1 MTTVIHS
8 ENLTKRFGEKLAN
21 DHINIDI
28 GVGEIYGLVG
38 RNGSGKT
45 TLIKQL
51 MGSLLPTS
59 GKIELFDTPALD
71 QARRRIGFASD
82 TNFFA
87 HLSGYENLYYQATI
101 KGVKDRSR
109 ISQLM
114 EHWDLD
120 PKDKKQYRKYST
132 GMKQKLALSA
142 AMLSEPELLVLDE
155 PINGLD
161 PESIRHFRQT
171 MLKLNETGGTTIFVS
186 SHILSELAMMCT
198 RFGILEKGMLI
209 EELTQAELHA
219 KAQSAIYLRTTDQA
233 ASMSLFEHMNV
244 PYELE
249 NDAFRLQLEM
259 FEPGELSRL
268 LTSENIHIVE
278 LRNEEHSLEDYYISL
293 IGGED
298 A

>member
-1 MTTVIHS
+1 MATVIHS

-21 DHINIDI
+21 DNINIDI
-28 GVGEIYGLVG
+28 RAGEIYGLVG

-59 GKIELFDTPALD
+59 GKIELFDSPALD
-71 QARRRIGFASD
+71 QARHRIGFSSD

-87 HLSGYENLYYQATI
+87 HLSGYENLYYQATM
-101 KGVKDRSR
+101 KGVKDRTR
-109 ISQLM
+109 INSLM

-171 MLKLNETGGTTIFVS
+171 MSKLQETDGTTIFVS

-198 RFGILEKGMLI
+198 RFGILEQGQLI
-209 EELTQAELHA
+209 EELNQAELHA
-219 KAQSAIYLRTTDQA
+219 KAQSAIFLRTTDQA
-233 ASMSLFEHMNV
+233 ASSRLFQERGV
-244 PYELE
+244 PFEQSGE
-249 NDAFRLQLEM
+249 AFRLDLEL
-259 FEPGELSRL
+259 FEPGELSRI
-268 LTSENIHIVE
+268 LTAEGIHIVE
-278 LRNEEHSLEDYYISL
+278 LRNEERSLEDYYISL
-293 IGGED
+293 IGGQD

>member
-21 DHINIDI
+21 DRINLDI
-28 GVGEIYGLVG
+28 RNGDIYGLVG

-59 GKIELFDTPALD
+59 GKIELFDSPALPPG
-71 QARRRIGFASD
+71 RRRIGFSSD

-109 ISQLM
+109 ISMLM

-171 MLKLNETGGTTIFVS
+171 MLKLQETRGTTIFVS

-198 RFGILEKGMLI
+198 RFGILEQGQLI

-219 KAQSAIYLRTTDQA
+219 KAQSAIYLRTTDRA
-233 ASMSLFEHMNV
+233 ASVRLFETRGIPFDHQD
-244 PYELE
+244 E
-249 NDAFRLQLEM
+249 AFRLDLEM

-268 LTSENIHIVE
+268 LAAEDIYIVE
-278 LRNEEHSLEDYYISL
+278 LRNEERSLEDYYINL

>member
-1 MTTVIHS
+1 MATVIHS

-21 DHINIDI
+21 DHINLDI
-28 GVGEIYGLVG
+28 RARDIYGLVG

-51 MGSLLPTS
+51 MGSLKPTY
-59 GKIELFDTPALD
+59 GEIKLFDTSALD

-87 HLSGYENLYYQATI
+87 HLSGYENLYYQASI

-109 ISQLM
+109 IDSLM
-114 EHWDLD
+114 KHWDLD
-120 PKDKKQYRKYST
+120 PKDTKQYRKYST

-171 MLKLNETGGTTIFVS
+171 MLKLQETSGTTIFVS

-198 RFGILEKGMLI
+198 RFGILEKGQLI
-209 EELTQAELHA
+209 EELTQAELHT
-219 KAQSAIYLRTTDQA
+219 KAQSAIYLRTTDHEA
-233 ASMSLFEHMNV
+233 TRRFFDSSNI
-244 PYELE
+244 PYEPV

-259 FEPGELSRL
+259 FEPGELSYM
-268 LTSENIHIVE
+268 LTAEGIHIVE